1 MYTFPKKTHA
11 QFNFCEYN
19 KFHSIIIIK
28 RADDSR
34 GGVGYSYEVW
44 LISLSLHL
52 VLVSFLRINKIHM
65 TLNFYKFPPM
75 CYFLQGMINIMK
87 MWNVEELKN
96 LLYNIC
102 LAVFDFFY
110 FCLIEILQMKSSAH
124 AQRILLSTGW
134 VAQPQQSAN
143 MLILKLIDCFP
154 WCTWILIPTDKCTK
168 IKLSSMNNVHH
179 CAVFTCCRHFQWS
192 LAFFSWSVS

>member
-1 MYTFPKKTHA
+1 MKLTKYNKLSILDQTTTWWTCNIVVVQVPTYNNDVCKYGTQNVWDAIKEDFMYTFPKKTHA

-87 MWNVEELKN
+87 MWNAEELKN

-102 LAVFDFFY
+102 LAVFDFFI
-110 FCLIEILQMKSSAH
+110 FVL
-124 AQRILLSTGW
+124 
-134 VAQPQQSAN
+134 
-143 MLILKLIDCFP
+143 
-154 WCTWILIPTDKCTK
+154 
-168 IKLSSMNNVHH
+168 
-179 CAVFTCCRHFQWS
+179 
-192 LAFFSWSVS
+192 